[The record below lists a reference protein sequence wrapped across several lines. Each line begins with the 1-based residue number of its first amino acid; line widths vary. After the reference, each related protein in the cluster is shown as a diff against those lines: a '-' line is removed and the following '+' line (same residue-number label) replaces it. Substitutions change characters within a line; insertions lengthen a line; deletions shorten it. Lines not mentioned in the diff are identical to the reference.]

1 MHALSTPSVH
11 KIWHLL
17 KSQFKKVQHLEHQ
30 KAVSSLGRE
39 HVHQIERHL
48 LSLSVEDRYLRF
60 GYAAQDAQVQSYV
73 EQMDFSKDRVLG
85 IFDHEVNLI
94 AVAHLSLARP
104 EQFNRCAEFGVSV
117 LAGHR
122 GKGLGAQLFEHSSML
137 ARNEGVS
144 MLFIHAL
151 SENAPMLKIAISSGA
166 KLERFGGETEA
177 FLQLPARNLRSRLY
191 QWLLTFYG
199 QTDLEI
205 KMHVRQF
212 WDLLDQ
218 IQEIRQGVREGRQV
232 ASAWNAN
239 LFKPEALLEQKK

>member
-1 MHALSTPSVH
+1 MHTLSTPSSH
-11 KIWHLL
+11 KMWQLL
-17 KSQFKKVQHLEHQ
+17 KSQFKKARHLEHP
-30 KAVSSLGRE
+30 KVICTLGKE
-39 HVHQIERHL
+39 HVLQIEDHL
-48 LSLSVEDRYLRF
+48 LRLSSEDRYLRF
-60 GYAAQDAQVQSYV
+60 GYQAKDEQVLSYV
-73 EQMDFSKDRVLG
+73 DHIDFSKDKILG

-104 EQFNRCAEFGVSV
+104 SKFTRCAEFGVSV
-117 LAGHR
+117 LAQFR
-122 GKGLGAQLFEHSSML
+122 GQGLGAHLFEHSSML
-137 ARNEGVS
+137 ARNEGVR

-151 SENAPMLKIAISSGA
+151 SENAPMLKIASSHGA

-177 FLQLPARNLRSRLY
+177 FLQLPPRNLSSRLH

-205 KMHVRQF
+205 KIQVRQF
-212 WDLLDQ
+212 WHLLDQ

-239 LFKPEALLEQKK
+239 LFKPEAPVELE

>member
-1 MHALSTPSVH
+1 
-11 KIWHLL
+11 
-17 KSQFKKVQHLEHQ
+17 
-30 KAVSSLGRE
+30 
-39 HVHQIERHL
+39 
-48 LSLSVEDRYLRF
+48 
-60 GYAAQDAQVQSYV
+60 
-73 EQMDFSKDRVLG
+73 
-85 IFDHEVNLI
+85 
-94 AVAHLSLARP
+94 
-104 EQFNRCAEFGVSV
+104 
-117 LAGHR
+117 
-122 GKGLGAQLFEHSSML
+122 ML

-205 KMHVRQF
+205 KMHVKQF